1 MKIKE
6 VLSREAIVA
15 DLKSTTKPD
24 LIRELSDHMISIH
37 PNLNPDTLFEALMQR
52 EKLCST
58 AVDSGVA
65 IPHAKLSGLTNII
78 AAFGRSRQ
86 GIDFDSL
93 DGNPTHL
100 FFLLL
105 APENS
110 AGAHL
115 KLLARISNSLRS
127 EEFRKMLQEAQSQEE
142 IYELIEEED
151 EKH

>member
-1 MKIKE
+1 MKINE
-6 VLSREAIVA
+6 ILSKEAIVA

-78 AAFGRSRQ
+78 AAFAISRQ